1 MMSLK
6 NGSTYKILTKKRKKR
21 SLPVIKTK
29 IVILSMKK
37 EKSGKI
43 ITKFAAVARKSYS
56 YCV

>member
-1 MMSLK
+1 MSLK

-56 YCV
+56 SCV